1 MKYSICINTYKRPE
15 LLKILLNSLV
25 TQKLDSSL
33 SIEII
38 VVENDNIQLSKPI
51 VNNYEIL
58 MRNNPNW
65 QFKYFIQP
73 IKNIAITRN
82 KAVAEATG
90 DYIFFIDDDEYAAP
104 EWIIKTITC
113 LNDYKADA
121 VFGAVISYFD
131 KITPVWIQRNKM
143 FHREIQKTGTPPN
156 FTRTGNCLIKAQWL
170 KMIEG
175 PFDPEYGTT
184 GGEDSHLFNY
194 IYIKGAK
201 FVFCAES
208 IVYEYVPPERANL
221 KWLQKRSLRT
231 GNSYARRT
239 IENSKIKS
247 LTKIY
252 LLIKAAFFMFLNAAI
267 LILTLFSRRISS
279 NYLIKIFGYIG
290 HIYAVFNI
298 YYEEYK

>member
-1 MKYSICINTYKRPE
+1 MKCSICINTYKRPE
-15 LLKILLNSLV
+15 LLKILLDSLV
-25 TQKLDSSL
+25 IQKLDSSL

-58 MRNNPNW
+58 MKNNPNW
-65 QFKYFIQP
+65 QFKYFTQP

-90 DYIFFIDDDEYAAP
+90 DYIFFIDDDEYAEP
-104 EWIIKTITC
+104 EWIIKTIAC

-131 KITPVWIQRNKM
+131 KITPIWIQRNKM

-156 FTRTGNCLIKAQWL
+156 YTRTGNCLIKKEL
-170 KMIEG
+170 LNTIDG
-175 PFDPEYGTT
+175 PFDLNYGIT
-184 GGEDSHLFNY
+184 GGSDSHLFHLLYNN
-194 IYIKGAK
+194 GAK

-208 IVYEYVPPERANL
+208 IVYEYIPPERANL

-231 GNSYARRT
+231 GNSFARRT
-239 IENSKIKS
+239 IEIAKRALLIRF
-247 LTKIY
+247 Y
-252 LLIKAAFFMFLNAAI
+252 LLIKALFLIFLNVVI
-267 LILTLFSRRISS
+267 LILTLFSRSISS
-279 NYLIKIFGYIG
+279 NYLIKMFSYIG
-290 HIYAVFNI
+290 HIFAVFNI
-298 YYEEYK
+298 HYKEYK